1 MTVSFLSLT
10 KTKRGHTIN
19 QERLR
24 ERERERESSRWQ
36 EQQQPFTSSYI
47 VDHEIKPPPSLTS
60 SLSPPPFPSS
70 SLSPPPFPSS
80 SLSPPPLSHLVDPY
94 KISSSLGSSPFTLSL
109 LPCPSLSLCVCE
121 RLSLSL
127 SGVVVGCCSLVVLS
141 IRRFRHFL

>member
-24 ERERERESSRWQ
+24 ERERESSRWQ
-36 EQQQPFTSSYI
+36 EQQQPFRSTSSYI

-60 SLSPPPFPSS
+60 SLSPPLFPSS
-70 SLSPPPFPSS
+70 SLSPPPPVLLYLISWTLIKS
-80 SLSPPPLSHLVDPY
+80 APVSDQVRSH
-94 KISSSLGSSPFTLSL
+94 TLSL
-109 LPCPSLSLCVCE
+109 LPCPSLSLSLCE

-127 SGVVVGCCSLVVLS
+127 WSSRWLLFSCGAVL
-141 IRRFRHFL
+141 

>member
-19 QERLR
+19 QERL
-24 ERERERESSRWQ
+24 RERERESSRWQ

-60 SLSPPPFPSS
+60 SR

-94 KISSSLGSSPFTLSL
+94 KISSSLGSSPFTHSL
-109 LPCPSLSLCVCE
+109 LPCPSLSLSLCVSVS
-121 RLSLSL
+121 LSLSL
-127 SGVVVGCCSLVVLS
+127 SLSLWSSRWLLFSCGAV
-141 IRRFRHFL
+141 H